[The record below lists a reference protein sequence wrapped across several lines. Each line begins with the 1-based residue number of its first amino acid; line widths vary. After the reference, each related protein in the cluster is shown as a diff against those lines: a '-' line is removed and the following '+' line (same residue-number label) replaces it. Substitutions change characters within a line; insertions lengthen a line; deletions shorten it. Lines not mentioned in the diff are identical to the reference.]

1 MNLRLA
7 LMTEIFSLKAISAA
21 ITSFWARSAI
31 LLWCLAASCLAVL
44 VALAAGAHWQVGD
57 APALLVTYGTILGL
71 AFLVLLIFAAFKTY
85 GDVPIIV
92 EIEEAALLALSL

>member
-1 MNLRLA
+1 
-7 LMTEIFSLKAISAA
+7 MTEIFSLKAISAA

-71 AFLVLLIFAAFKTY
+71 AFLVLLIFAAIKTY